1 MDLWGIWDTPL
12 PVVMAKGAAPKGT
25 GLPKPLPSTIWK
37 HNKISEAQQGRHGNM
52 TTIHFI

>member
-1 MDLWGIWDTPL
+1 
-12 PVVMAKGAAPKGT
+12 MAKGAAPKGT